1 MTEQP
6 HGTRATYQAG
16 CRCRPCCVANAAYA
30 AEQRKQHEPGY
41 VDAGPVAAHLAEL
54 RRRGMGVERIA
65 MTSGVSDATIWRI
78 VGGAPTVHRETAE
91 TLLEVPFRPSLG
103 SVISSVQ
110 AWRYVR
116 LLKKDGYDVDTI
128 AAAAG
133 LPRLRFGRTRARVR
147 TVLRIVRF
155 YRTHVEEPDAEEDDP
170 AAAGA

>member
-1 MTEQP
+1 MTDQP
-6 HGTRATYQAG
+6 HGTRARYQGDG

-41 VDAGPVAAHLAEL
+41 VDAGPVAAHLADL

-78 VGGAPTVHRETAE
+78 VGGAPSVLRATAE

-103 SVISSVQ
+103 SIVSSVQ

-116 LLKKDGYDVDTI
+116 LIQKDGYTLDAIKTAVGT
-128 AAAAG
+128 
-133 LPRLRFGRTRARVR
+133 PRLRFGRTRARAR
-147 TVLRIVRF
+147 TVLRIIKF
-155 YRTHVEEPDAEEDDP
+155 YRTHVEEPSNADADLV
-170 AAAGA
+170 